1 MVLVARKELISLLSH
16 KQCGDKYEDIEKM
29 LQSHLVKQQNP
40 IYSWRSG
47 LVQNEMAASG
57 QVQGYRRL
65 HSHAIKRIYLLMQ
78 DS

>member
-1 MVLVARKELISLLSH
+1 MISLLSH

-29 LQSHLVKQQNP
+29 VQKVTSVKQQNP

-57 QVQGYRRL
+57 QVQGYRWL